1 MTKAAK
7 IRVLLLLPATFITLL
22 ALTPPKPAQACFAYE
37 IDTCYYAN
45 GTSCQESDCP
55 KYNNCNGSE
64 VRCYYQ
70 RTVCCT

>member
-7 IRVLLLLPATFITLL
+7 VRVLLLLLAVFTTLL
-22 ALTPPKPAQACFAYE
+22 ALTPPQPAQTCPAYE
-37 IDTCYYAN
+37 IYTCYYAN
-45 GTSCQESDCP
+45 FTSCQVSDCP

-70 RTVCCT
+70 RTICCV